1 MHISLSIYIY
11 IYISLLFA
19 SLKFHLKDAK
29 KKEKEEEEEKKL
41 GTKIREGKHEDPH
54 KYQLRGNIT
63 HGAPVE
69 KVF

>member
-1 MHISLSIYIY
+1 MHISLSIY

-29 KKEKEEEEEKKL
+29 KKKEKEEKEGKKL

-54 KYQLRGNIT
+54 KYQRGNIT